1 MPIKPVYVVLGLSL
15 LSILLSTIAMVHSY
29 LGINELFMKLEHST
43 YSSKLV
49 YELVGIAILDIA
61 TFTASVFV
69 VKESFLDVATSI
81 YVHEEVMARMRRVM
95 AFMGIAFSSISIIMV
110 LIAIASVI

>member
-1 MPIKPVYVVLGLSL
+1 MSIKPVYVVLGLSL
-15 LSILLSTIAMVHSY
+15 LSIILSTIAMVHSY
-29 LGINELFMKLEHST
+29 LDINELFMRLEPAM

-49 YELVGIAILDIA
+49 YELVGIAILDVA

-81 YVHEEVMARMRRVM
+81 YVHEEVLARMRRVM
-95 AFMGIAFSSISIIMV
+95 AFMGVTFSSISIIMV